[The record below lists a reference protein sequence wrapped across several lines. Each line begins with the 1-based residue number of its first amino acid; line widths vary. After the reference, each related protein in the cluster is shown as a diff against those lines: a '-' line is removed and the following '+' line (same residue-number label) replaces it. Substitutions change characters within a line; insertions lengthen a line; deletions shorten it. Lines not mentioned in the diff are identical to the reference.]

1 MLFWI
6 MAAALTLC
14 SVGWI
19 LVAIPRGDDDQDT
32 ETDIQVYR
40 AQLADVDRDI
50 ERGVMSAEEGDASRI
65 EISRRILAADKTAK
79 ARQRETGGPRTI
91 VMGAVIAVVI
101 VIGAGVMY
109 LRTGA
114 IGYPDIPHDA
124 RVAAADEARANRPDQ
139 ITIETGLDL
148 PRPEAT
154 DEHLSLVNQL
164 RDAVAAN
171 PTDVRGLE
179 LLVRHERA
187 LGNYRAAYLAKDR
200 WNTLKGDDVT
210 GDDHV
215 EVADLMILAAD
226 GTVSPEA
233 EAALLRGLE
242 IDPQN
247 GTAIYYSG
255 LLFAQIGRP
264 DMAFRAWNNL
274 EHNSPADAPWLP
286 PIRAQIGRV
295 ADLAGES
302 YTPPVGTRGPTSD
315 DIENAADLTEEERA
329 AMIDGMVNTLTNR
342 IATEGGTPTEWA
354 QLITAHSVRNDMAS
368 TIETWQNAKTV
379 FADAP
384 NALAIINDAAV
395 NAGLTP

>member
-6 MAAALTLC
+6 LAAVITLA

-19 LVAIPRGDDDQDT
+19 LVAIPRGSDAQAP
-32 ETDIQVYR
+32 ETDIAVYR

-50 ERGVMSAEEGDASRI
+50 ERGVMSKDEAEASRI
-65 EISRRILAADKTAK
+65 EISRRILAADKAAQ
-79 ARQRETGGPRTI
+79 ARRDETRGPQTMI
-91 VMGAVIAVVI
+91 LGAVVAVVL
-101 VIGAGVMY
+101 VVGAGVMY
-109 LRTGA
+109 LNTGA
-114 IGYPDIPHDA
+114 IGYPDIPHAA
-124 RVAAADEARANRPDQ
+124 RIAAADDARANRPDQ
-139 ITIETGLDL
+139 ITM
-148 PRPEAT
+148 EASANLT
-154 DEHLSLVNQL
+154 PPTATAEHINLVNQL
-164 RDAVAAN
+164 RDAVAVN
-171 PTDVRGLE
+171 PTDTRGLE

-200 WNTLKGDDVT
+200 LNAILGDAIT

-215 EVADLMILAAD
+215 EVADLMILAAN

-264 DMAFRAWNNL
+264 DMAFRAWDNL
-274 EHNSPADAPWLP
+274 EKNSPADAPWLP
-286 PIRAQIGRV
+286 PIRAQIRRV
-295 ADLAGES
+295 ADMAGET
-302 YTPPVGTRGPTSD
+302 YTPPAGTRGPSSD
-315 DIENAADLTEEERA
+315 DIANAADLSDEDRA
-329 AMIDGMVNTLTNR
+329 AMIEGMVNTLSNR

-368 TIETWQNAKTV
+368 AIETWQNAKTV
-379 FADAP
+379 FSDAP
-384 NALAIINDAAV
+384 NALAIIKDAAV